1 MVKEETVKFQ
11 TMSKMRLVLA
21 MVVLATLFGSACTPV
36 AAPSA
41 APTTQEAAPQATEA
55 QPAPA
60 AATEATEAPAAA
72 EGETTFIVLVPA
84 DTNTLDPAVN
94 YDFSGAPFLGPVYD
108 NLVKSVG
115 TEKAEIVPDL
125 AESWQPSD
133 DGLTWT
139 FKLREGAKFHD
150 GTPVNAEAVKYT
162 FDRLLAMNTGG
173 AVLFAS
179 IDKVEA
185 VDDLTVQFI
194 LKEPFSGFLASLTS
208 IWGPLIVSPTTVKA
222 HEKDGDWGQAWLTEN
237 DAGSGPYKLES
248 WTRNEQMVLVRNPDY
263 WGGWGDK
270 YLDRII
276 IRYVTE
282 TSTQRL
288 IMEKGDADAAVGM
301 SNEDLDAL
309 MASTDIVVE
318 EHPAMVIKEVRINTT
333 KKPLDDVRVRQA
345 LAYTMDYDQ
354 VAEGVL
360 SGHAKRMTSV
370 MAEGVPGYYKPSFM
384 YVKDLD
390 KARQLLAEAGYADGF
405 SLDYIWLTEVPED
418 RQIGEMWQADLKQVG
433 IDLNVQEMPLNTW
446 WEAQAAPETAPQTM
460 MGAWGLDYA
469 DATSQLW
476 AMYYSGNFPPV
487 GSDYYFYKN
496 DRVDELLQQG
506 RAETDQAKL
515 DAIYQEAVEIIYT
528 EAPEIWVVQNNERVA
543 LQSNV
548 KGYEY
553 TLSYY
558 RNYFPFEQMYKE

>member
-1 MVKEETVKFQ
+1 VKFQ
-11 TMSKMRLVLA
+11 TIGKIRLALA
-21 MVVLATLFGSACTPV
+21 LVVLATLALSACVPAVTP
-36 AAPSA
+36 P
-41 APTTQEAAPQATEA
+41 
-55 QPAPA
+55 PAPA
-60 AATEATEAPAAA
+60 AEEAAPPPAEAEAEPTAPPSEAPAAA
-72 EGETTFIVLVPA
+72 AGETTFIVLVPA

-94 YDFSGAPFLGPVYD
+94 YDFAGAPFLGPVYD

-115 TEKAEIVPDL
+115 TDEATIVPDL
-125 AESWQPSD
+125 AESWEASD

-139 FKLREGAKFHD
+139 FKLREGAQFHD
-150 GTPVNAEAVKYT
+150 GSPVNAEAVKYS

-173 AVLFAS
+173 AVLFSS
-179 IDKVEA
+179 IDSVEA
-185 VDDLTVQFI
+185 VDDLTVKFT

-222 HEKDGDWGQAWLTEN
+222 HEQDGDWGQAWLTEN
-237 DAGSGPYKLES
+237 DAGSGPYMLES
-248 WTRNEQMVLVRNPDY
+248 WDRNEQMVLVRNPDY

-282 TSTQRL
+282 TTTQRL
-288 IMEKGDADAAVGM
+288 MMEKGDADAAVGM

-309 MASTDIVVE
+309 MQTTDIVVE
-318 EHPAMVIKEVRINTT
+318 EHPSMVIKEVRINTT
-333 KKPLDDVRVRQA
+333 KEPLDDVRVRQA

-370 MAEGVPGYYKPSFM
+370 TAEGVEGYYKPSIM

-390 KARQLLAEAGYADGF
+390 KARELLAEAGYADGF

-418 RQIGEMWQADLKQVG
+418 RQIGEMWQADLKEVG
-433 IDLNVQEMPLNTW
+433 IDLKVQEMPLNTW
-446 WEAQAAPETAPQTM
+446 WEAQADPETAPQTM

-487 GSDYYFYKN
+487 GSNYYFYKN
-496 DRVDELLQQG
+496 ERVDELLEQG
-506 RAETDQAKL
+506 RAETDQAKK
-515 DAIYQEAVEIIYT
+515 DEIYQEAVEIIYT
-528 EAPEIWVVQNNERVA
+528 ESPEVWVVQNNERVA
-543 LQSNV
+543 LQPNV

-558 RNYFPFEQMYKE
+558 RTYFPFDQMYKE

>member
-21 MVVLATLFGSACTPV
+21 LVVLATLFGSACTPV

-41 APTTQEAAPQATEA
+41 APMTQEAAPQATEA
-55 QPAPA
+55 QPASVA
-60 AATEATEAPAAA
+60 APEATEAPAAA

-115 TEKAEIVPDL
+115 TEEAKIVPDL
-125 AESWQPSD
+125 AESWQASD

-237 DAGSGPYKLES
+237 DAGSGPYMLES

-418 RQIGEMWQADLKQVG
+418 RQIGEMWQADLKEVG

-515 DAIYQEAVEIIYT
+515 DAIYQEAVETIYT